1 MSEPAL
7 GLGTLGSLEARP
19 AGGTE
24 MEESALGQ
32 ETCGGTG
39 AHPSSEDTWW
49 LGIIPHGQK

>member
-1 MSEPAL
+1 MSEPAP

-24 MEESALGQ
+24 MEEPALGQ

-49 LGIIPHGQK
+49 LGSIPHG